1 LEFLISFSQSKY
13 TVLLEGNYSLF
24 VNQFIYKE
32 IANSRHYIL
41 LAVAILLVTSFS
53 VNNSIISTYGQQS
66 TANKSAVQIDPGL
79 DSSESGQ
86 PLTFG
91 PSANDLDTL
100 KEQQSSTDAVESKEN
115 AAQIQNKQG
124 TDEEIFR
131 NLLKADDND
140 ISTEPQSEK
149 PLNKDEQNRE
159 GQQEFGEDEGNK
171 ADSGEDEGNKA
182 DSGEDEG
189 NKADSGEDEGNK
201 ADSGENESEK
211 ENDDD
216 IPFELP
222 FP

>member
-1 LEFLISFSQSKY
+1 M
-13 TVLLEGNYSLF
+13 
-24 VNQFIYKE
+24 NQFIYKE
-32 IANSRHYIL
+32 IANSRLYIL

-66 TANKSAVQIDPGL
+66 TANKSAVQINLGL

-86 PLTFG
+86 PITFG

-100 KEQQSSTDAVESKEN
+100 KEQQSSADAVESKEN

-124 TDEEIFR
+124 TDEETFR
-131 NLLKADDND
+131 NLFKADDND

-149 PLNKDEQNRE
+149 PLNKDEQNRG
-159 GQQEFGEDEGNK
+159 GQQEFGEDESNK
-171 ADSGEDEGNKA
+171 VDSGEDESEKV
-182 DSGEDEG
+182 DSGEDESE
-189 NKADSGEDEGNK
+189 KVDSGED
-201 ADSGENESEK
+201 ESEK